1 MKITKEVIEI
11 LEKCRMQSRPPLTKQ
26 IKRSLRKQCKT
37 YGNGDWLVGRLRLL
51 NKLNAC
57 AEHGKIGVFTWGSDC
72 DGQKFERSFTVNA
85 SVMEVINFERDYYYW
100 ADGAQYYSLHRPS
113 ELV

>member
-1 MKITKEVIEI
+1 MLTQKIK
-11 LEKCRMQSRPPLTKQ
+11 KA
-26 IKRSLRKQCKT
+26 LRKQCKS
-37 YGNGDWLVGRLRLL
+37 YGNGDWLADRLRLL

-57 AEHGKIGVFTWGSDC
+57 AEGGKIGVFTWGSDC

-100 ADGAQYYSLHRPS
+100 ADGVQYYSLHKPS
-113 ELV
+113 ELE

>member
-1 MKITKEVIEI
+1 MKKA
-11 LEKCRMQSRPPLTKQ
+11 
-26 IKRSLRKQCKT
+26 LRKQCKS
-37 YGNGDWLVGRLRLL
+37 YGNGDWLLARKHLWYRINSFKEG
-51 NKLNAC
+51 
-57 AEHGKIGVFTWGSDC
+57 GKIGVFTWGSDC

-85 SVMEVINFERDYYYW
+85 SVMEVINFERDYDYW

>member
-1 MKITKEVIEI
+1 MITK
-11 LEKCRMQSRPPLTKQ
+11 LM
-26 IKRSLRKQCKT
+26 KRSLRKQCKS
-37 YGNGDWLVGRLRLL
+37 YGNGDWLVGRLHLL

-57 AEHGKIGVFTWGSDC
+57 AEDGKIGVFTWGSDC
-72 DGQKFERSFTVNA
+72 DGQKFERSFTVSA
-85 SVMEVINFERDYYYW
+85 SVMEVMRFESDYYDW

>member
-1 MKITKEVIEI
+1 MITK
-11 LEKCRMQSRPPLTKQ
+11 LM
-26 IKRSLRKQCKT
+26 KRSLRKQCKS

-57 AEHGKIGVFTWGSDC
+57 AEGGKIGVFTWGSDC

-100 ADGAQYYSLHRPS
+100 ADGAQYYSLHKPS